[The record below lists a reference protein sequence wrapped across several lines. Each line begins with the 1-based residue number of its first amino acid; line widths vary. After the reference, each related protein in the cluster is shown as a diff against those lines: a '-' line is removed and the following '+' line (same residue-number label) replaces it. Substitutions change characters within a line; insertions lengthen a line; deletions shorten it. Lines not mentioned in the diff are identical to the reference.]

1 MENNEQAVDR
11 PLLAIAQAW
20 KGLQAELGDGMRL
33 SSFSHSCS
41 LISPLFGCLGLAFKF
56 AEKDYVAKVQDL
68 CGAGKEF
75 DTVAAMVDQDVRNKS
90 VRNGGSHTR
99 NLLRVLRGVD
109 MVRVLFEHILVTEG
123 NSLKEPATKAYEQV
137 FAAHHSWTIRKAVS
151 AGMFMLPTKTQF
163 LRKLHEQEDAARA
176 HMQDFVKSATP
187 VVASVHN
194 LFIAKELGTDW

>member
-1 MENNEQAVDR
+1 MLTPQGT
-11 PLLAIAQAW
+11 LW
-20 KGLQAELGDGMRL
+20 
-33 SSFSHSCS
+33 
-41 LISPLFGCLGLAFKF
+41 
-56 AEKDYVAKVQDL
+56 
-68 CGAGKEF
+68 
-75 DTVAAMVDQDVRNKS
+75 
-90 VRNGGSHTR
+90 GGR
-99 NLLRVLRGVD
+99 
-109 MVRVLFEHILVTEG
+109 G

-163 LRKLHEQEDAARA
+163 LRKLHEQGTRSLPVGRDPCRATPPCEWSLLAYIRFTDRLVSIGCGVECAEDAARA